1 MKRITVAPRP
11 DWQSEMARIGFNY
24 HSIDGNYWQEDAC
37 YVFTESQID
46 LLEDATNALHHM
58 YVQAV
63 AHVVKTGDYARL
75 GIDDITAKQI
85 EDSFGRQAPSLYGRF
100 DLCFD
105 GINPPKLYEYNA
117 DTPTAL
123 FEASVAQWYW
133 LQAQGGILRG
143 ADQFNNIH
151 ERLLVEFES
160 LKPMLGYD
168 TLYLTAVSGSIEDL
182 TTTQYLQDVAI
193 QAGLQTDY
201 IDIGNIGY
209 RMSDGQFTDLN
220 DNIIR
225 HLFKLYPWEWLLA
238 EEFGQHIASSNIHL
252 IEPAYKL
259 LMSNKAL
266 LTVLWEMFPN
276 HPNLLAASLNPND
289 ISTNVVKKPFFS
301 REGANISL
309 THANQ
314 TLSTHG
320 QYGQE
325 GYVYQESK
333 PLPKFSNNQ
342 GQDVFAVI
350 GSWIVGHSAAG
361 IGIRED
367 STLIT
372 KDTSLFVPHAFI

>member
-168 TLYLTAVSGSIEDL
+168 TLYLTAVSDSIEDL

-238 EEFGQHIASSNIHL
+238 EEFGQYIASSNIHL